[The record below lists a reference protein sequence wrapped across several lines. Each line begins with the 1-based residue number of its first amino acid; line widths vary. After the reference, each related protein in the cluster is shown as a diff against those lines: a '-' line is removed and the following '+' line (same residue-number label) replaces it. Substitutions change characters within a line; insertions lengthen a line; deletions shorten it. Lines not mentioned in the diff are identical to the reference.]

1 MKRPFAV
8 IGFSMLLSSLL
19 IANLS
24 FKMAVA
30 LIVGAIAIF
39 CVFIAFKKLR
49 KQKIVLFILV
59 AIVIYSVSFLFA
71 QFGYYNAKENLQ
83 NTKEITG
90 TVCQTPTMS
99 DYAFTYIV
107 KCDEEN
113 YKIRYVTKDDK
124 FLSEGDRVKIGFNAS
139 EENYDDDFFEY
150 SLSSRIYY
158 TVFENEETIIKT
170 LNGKDRYYK
179 NIGRIKSNFSSVVDE
194 YLPCEAG
201 SIAKAMTIGD
211 RSHLDDRTVDY
222 FNYSGTSHL
231 LVISGLHVTMWSL
244 GIFRVLERFIKS
256 KKLLVALSLF
266 TLLGY
271 SAITGFGVSVIR
283 ASLLVG
289 LVIVSKLL
297 ERDADSLNS
306 IGVALVIILVSNPF
320 AVYSVALW
328 LTVLSTVGILVLS
341 RPLNQIIRNFCNKKH
356 IPTNGLA
363 RFIIDSVSISLS
375 TTICTLPV
383 FIVKLKMLPI
393 GSIFANIIM
402 VDVALLLMILT
413 VTGVVLHLL
422 RISFFVRP
430 VFMIVGLL
438 SDFLT
443 TVARKIGMA
452 EWSTIS
458 VSHKYFQ
465 YFLIAL
471 LIGIT
476 LALTLKKYNKNIVK
490 HIAVVLS
497 VTFVLIACY
506 AVSYDYNNPSVEILF
521 TDDKPAIIVKSGD
534 ASLLVGTPK
543 NKYLS
548 GIKRILNSHNE
559 KNIDGIVVTDND
571 NGVIS
576 RLLSIYD
583 GIGVTQTYFC
593 DNGPKAFESHS
604 KGLVD
609 EITLNGKVM
618 IDLHNS
624 EKTIG
629 ISTKSKKLIFVR
641 CEDEEN
647 IFEFAEMYDI
657 IVLYGKKSL
666 ECLEI
671 VKRSNPE
678 SEIIVS
684 DVNKQMTVY
693 IE

>member
-1 MKRPFAV
+1 
-8 IGFSMLLSSLL
+8 MLLSSLL
-19 IANLS
+19 IANFS

-49 KQKIVLFILV
+49 KQKIVLFSLV

-83 NTKEITG
+83 NSKEITG

-211 RSHLDDRTVDY
+211 RSQLDDRTVDY

-231 LVISGLHVTMWSL
+231 LIISGLHVTMWSL

-289 LVIVSKLL
+289 LVIVSKLFG
-297 ERDADSLNS
+297 RDADSLNS

-341 RPLNQIIRNFCNKKH
+341 RPLNQIIRNFCDKKH

-363 RFIIDSVSISLS
+363 RHIIDSVSISLS

-393 GSIFANIIM
+393 GSIFANLIM
-402 VDVALLLMILT
+402 VDVALLLMVLT

-443 TVARKIGMA
+443 TVARRIGMA

-471 LIGIT
+471 LIGVT
-476 LALTLKKYNKNIVK
+476 LVLTLKKYNKNIVK

-506 AVSYDYNNPSVEILF
+506 TVSYDYNNPCVEILF

-543 NKYLS
+543 IKYLS

-571 NGVIS
+571 NGVVS

-629 ISTKSKKLIFVR
+629 ISTKSKKLIFVQ

-657 IVLYGKKSL
+657 ITLYGKKSL

>member
-1 MKRPFAV
+1 
-8 IGFSMLLSSLL
+8 
-19 IANLS
+19 
-24 FKMAVA
+24 MAVA

-49 KQKIVLFILV
+49 KQKIVLFSLV

-90 TVCQTPTMS
+90 TVCQTPSMS

-158 TVFENEETIIKT
+158 TVFKNEETIIKT

-179 NIGRIKSNFSSVVDE
+179 NIGRIKNYFSSVVDE
-194 YLPCEAG
+194 YIPCEAG

-211 RSHLDDRTVDY
+211 RSQLDDRTVDY

-289 LVIVSKLL
+289 LVIVSKLF

-341 RPLNQIIRNFCNKKH
+341 RPLNQIIRNFCDKKH
-356 IPTNGLA
+356 VPTNGLA

-393 GSIFANIIM
+393 GSIFANLIM

-471 LIGIT
+471 LIGVT

-506 AVSYDYNNPSVEILF
+506 TVSYDYNNPSVEILF

-583 GIGVTQTYFC
+583 GLGVTQTYFC